1 MPSLL
6 EDPAVLRILLL
17 ALVGLLAMMWL
28 GGRRARLLAE
38 ARAADLDTQLR
49 HLAEETRATALRM
62 GQQQARSEVQADRLS
77 ELTEERDGLADAL
90 HQARQLLA
98 AARTELAETRLR
110 AEKDAE
116 AAAREIGTLREL
128 RQEMTAQF
136 KLLATETL
144 RAQQGDMQRAQGEQ
158 LSALLNPFRE
168 QVHRFQTELQAR
180 NKVLDEEG
188 ARLREQIS
196 FLNQRSED
204 ISREA
209 VNLTRAL
216 KGVDSVVH
224 LAAEVVEQD
233 IHVRLLSGDSR
244 VLRVI
249 GHNRSSRCVS
259 LQLMRNGPRRRNIPR
274 IRPVRGPRELG
285 GA

>member
-98 AARTELAETRLR
+98 AARTELAETQVDEIVALEDEVTEMKDQFETRKLVERAKSLLISRMGLTEPEAFRWIQKTSMDRRLSMR
-110 AEKDAE
+110 EVADA
-116 AAAREIGTLREL
+116 I
-128 RQEMTAQF
+128 
-136 KLLATETL
+136 
-144 RAQQGDMQRAQGEQ
+144 
-158 LSALLNPFRE
+158 
-168 QVHRFQTELQAR
+168 
-180 NKVLDEEG
+180 
-188 ARLREQIS
+188 
-196 FLNQRSED
+196 LNQ
-204 ISREA
+204 
-209 VNLTRAL
+209 V
-216 KGVDSVVH
+216 G
-224 LAAEVVEQD
+224 
-233 IHVRLLSGDSR
+233 
-244 VLRVI
+244 
-249 GHNRSSRCVS
+249 
-259 LQLMRNGPRRRNIPR
+259 
-274 IRPVRGPRELG
+274 
-285 GA
+285 